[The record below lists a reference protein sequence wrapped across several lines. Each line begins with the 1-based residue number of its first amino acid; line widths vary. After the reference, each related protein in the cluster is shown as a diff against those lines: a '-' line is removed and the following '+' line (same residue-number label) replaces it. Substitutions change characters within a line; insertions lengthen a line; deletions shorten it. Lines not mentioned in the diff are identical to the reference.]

1 MPKYIEVRTN
11 ATDVPSHALQC
22 SMG

>member
-1 MPKYIEVRTN
+1 MPKYIGVRTN